1 MALSCA
7 LNHTFHHAL
16 KDGPEMNLASRLY
29 QRLQPHLLWP
39 PIVALPIILNLR
51 WNGFIA
57 PNEEPKWAVLVLLGL
72 WLSVAAFVAAL
83 IPRGSRSPHVTS
95 APPARF
101 NAPAVGLFIFWL
113 GLALG
118 TTYAVNPGEALNRLA
133 FWTFAMVTLLATA
146 RAVRLDPRH
155 IQKLKTSITLST
167 LLLCLFFWHGFF
179 FDFKRPGFD
188 PFVQFSRIGH
198 FNFTADALMFLIPLN
213 LWIALTPG
221 HPLLRLTAALS
232 TASSGAMLII
242 SGSIGGMGGLIAGAA
257 LTLTIALLKNASRTR
272 ALSTPSSTLRWVGA
286 GLVLLAIL
294 AAKPILEHMPQ
305 EYRNQMFLRAE
316 WGNPPTANAL
326 ESATSPPPLAPLWIR
341 LLPLLGART
350 PMWASTTGMIADHP
364 LKGLGTGSFLFE
376 YPAYS
381 KRYDLFADFETLGMK
396 VKTNPHNVLLQI
408 GADNGLPMML
418 LFLGL
423 YLWLLLK
430 VLMEAIREPSAFWLC
445 GTWALTAAGL
455 DALVN
460 HVFFNPASLFLA
472 AMTIG
477 LYYGRLQ
484 GQGEKAKFT
493 LPPWLG
499 SIAAPLLGLVG
510 VLWLAIFPIRWL
522 ISEAYVAEAV
532 RLQSQDPPASQRQ
545 ILTTWVAARTF
556 SPTNVLAL
564 YGLAQLAI
572 SQDNLSVAERYLL
585 AFLKL
590 APNHTPALNLLAT
603 IESKTNRREAAE
615 KTLEKAL
622 KLEPDA
628 EVMRENLESLRHSKP
643 ASEGG

>member
-1 MALSCA
+1 
-7 LNHTFHHAL
+7 
-16 KDGPEMNLASRLY
+16 MNLASRLY
-29 QRLQPHLLWP
+29 QHLQSHLLWP

-57 PNEEPKWAVLVLLGL
+57 PNEEPKWAVLILFGL
-72 WLSVAAFVAAL
+72 WLSVAAGVAAL
-83 IPRGSRSPHVTS
+83 IPRVSRCKDLPSPPPVKFS
-95 APPARF
+95 APTLL
-101 NAPAVGLFIFWL
+101 LFIFWL

-133 FWTFAMVTLLATA
+133 FWTFAIVVLLATA
-146 RAVRLDPRH
+146 RAVGLDPRH
-155 IQKLKTSITLST
+155 IQKFKISITLST
-167 LLLCLFFWHGFF
+167 LLLCFFFWPGFF

-213 LWIALTPG
+213 LWIGLTPG
-221 HPLLRLTAALS
+221 HPLLRLAAVLS
-232 TASSGAMLII
+232 AASGGLMLII
-242 SGSIGGMGGLIAGAA
+242 SGSMGGMGGLVVGAV
-257 LTLTIALLKNASRTR
+257 LTLTIALLKSASRTPS
-272 ALSTPSSTLRWVGA
+272 LSGAQSGLRWVGA
-286 GLVLLAIL
+286 LLVLLTIF

-326 ESATSPPPLAPLWIR
+326 ESAASLPPLAPLWIR

-350 PMWASTTGMIADHP
+350 PMWAATSGMIAEHP
-364 LKGLGTGSFLFE
+364 LKGLGTGSYLFE

-408 GADNGLPMML
+408 AADNGLPMML

-484 GQGEKAKFT
+484 GQGEKATFT
-493 LPPWLG
+493 LPPWIG
-499 SIAAPLLGLVG
+499 SIAAPLLGILG
-510 VLWLAIFPIRWL
+510 ALWLAIFPIRWL

-532 RLQSQDPPASQRQ
+532 RLQSLNPPASQRQ

-564 YGLAQLAI
+564 YGLAQLAM

-628 EVMRENLESLRHSKP
+628 EVIRENLETLRHSKP
-643 ASEGG
+643 DSEGGERP

>member
-1 MALSCA
+1 
-7 LNHTFHHAL
+7 
-16 KDGPEMNLASRLY
+16 MNLASRLY
-29 QRLQPHLLWP
+29 QHLQSHLLWP

-57 PNEEPKWAVLVLLGL
+57 PNEEPKWAVLILFGL
-72 WLSVAAFVAAL
+72 WLSVAAGVAAL
-83 IPRGSRSPHVTS
+83 IPRVSRCKDLPSPPPVKFS
-95 APPARF
+95 APTLL
-101 NAPAVGLFIFWL
+101 LFIFWL

-133 FWTFAMVTLLATA
+133 FWTFAIVVLLATA
-146 RAVRLDPRH
+146 RAVGLDPRH
-155 IQKLKTSITLST
+155 IQKFKISITLST
-167 LLLCLFFWHGFF
+167 LLLCFFFWPGFF

-213 LWIALTPG
+213 LWIGLTPG
-221 HPLLRLTAALS
+221 HPLLRLAAVLS
-232 TASSGAMLII
+232 AASGGLMLII
-242 SGSIGGMGGLIAGAA
+242 SGSMGGMGGLVVGAV
-257 LTLTIALLKNASRTR
+257 LTLTIALLKSASRT
-272 ALSTPSSTLRWVGA
+272 PSLTGAQSGLRWVGA
-286 GLVLLAIL
+286 LLVLLTIF
-294 AAKPILEHMPQ
+294 AAKPIFEHMPQ

-326 ESATSPPPLAPLWIR
+326 ESAASLPPLAPLWIR

-350 PMWASTTGMIADHP
+350 PMWAATTGMIAEHP
-364 LKGLGTGSFLFE
+364 LKGLGTGSYLFE

-408 GADNGLPMML
+408 AADNGLPMML

-484 GQGEKAKFT
+484 GQGEKATFT
-493 LPPWLG
+493 LPPWIG
-499 SIAAPLLGLVG
+499 SIAAPLLGILG
-510 VLWLAIFPIRWL
+510 ALWLAIFPIRWL

-532 RLQSQDPPASQRQ
+532 RLQSLNPPASQRQ

-564 YGLAQLAI
+564 YGLAQLAM

-628 EVMRENLESLRHSKP
+628 EVIRENLETLRHSKP
-643 ASEGG
+643 DSEGGERP